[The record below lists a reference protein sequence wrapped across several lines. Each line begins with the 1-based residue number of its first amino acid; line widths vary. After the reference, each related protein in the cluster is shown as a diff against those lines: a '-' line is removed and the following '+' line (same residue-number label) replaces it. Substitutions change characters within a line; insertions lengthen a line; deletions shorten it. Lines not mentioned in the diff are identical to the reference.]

1 MSGPT
6 RRPLIYSNGGM
17 VAAGHPLASQ
27 VGARILAQGG
37 NAVDAAVATAATL
50 AVVMPNMCG
59 LGGDV
64 FALVYAAD
72 RGEVH
77 ALNGSGAAPALASR
91 DRFPGDRLPERGAS
105 VASVPAALHAW
116 VSLLEAYG
124 TLDLPTLL
132 QPAIAYAEHGFPITR
147 RLSQALHDNAAL
159 LTAHEPT
166 ARVFLP
172 NGRPL
177 RPGDVLVQ
185 PDLARTLREISERG
199 PESLYRGTIAER
211 IVKSIKD
218 VGGLL
223 RAEDFARHQSD
234 WYAPIST
241 TYRGYQI
248 YGQPPVSQGHI
259 LLQELNLVEG
269 FNLANLGHNSAEY
282 VHLLAEAKKL
292 AFADRQQYLGDPAF
306 VRVPLAALLS
316 KEYAATRRR
325 HIDPTKAA
333 DRADAGD
340 ASAYD
345 GSTTYFA
352 VVDARGNGV
361 SFIQSIFSDFGS
373 GIVAGDTGVLLNNRM
388 SAFSLDPDHV
398 NCLAPGKRTA
408 HTLNAVMVC
417 RDGRPFMVLG
427 TPGKD
432 AQVQTTLQVILNVVD
447 FAMDI
452 QQAIEAPRWLS
463 RGGLDLAL
471 EARFSQDTVDGLTA
485 RGHSVS
491 LRDAWSPEVGGVQ
504 SIVLDPE
511 TGVLM
516 GGADPRRD
524 GYVVAI

>member
-6 RRPLIYSNGGM
+6 RRPLIYGNGGM

-50 AVVMPNMCG
+50 AVVLPNMCG

-64 FALVYAAD
+64 FALIYMAD
-72 RGEVH
+72 RGEVR

-91 DRFPGDRLPERGAS
+91 DRFPGDQLPERGAA
-105 VASVPAALHAW
+105 VASVPGALHAW
-116 VSLLEAYG
+116 VSMLEAHG
-124 TLDLPTLL
+124 TFDLPTLL
-132 QPAIAYAEHGFPITR
+132 RPAIAYAERGFPITR

-159 LTAHEPT
+159 LAAHEPS

-172 NGRPL
+172 KGRPL

-199 PESLYRGTIAER
+199 PDAFYRGTVAER
-211 IVKSIKD
+211 IVESIKD
-218 VGGLL
+218 AGGLL
-223 RAEDFARHQSD
+223 RVEDFARHESN

-241 TYRGYQI
+241 TYRGYQV

-269 FNLANLGHNSAEY
+269 FDLASLGHNGAEY
-282 VHLLAEAKKL
+282 VHLLVEAKKL
-292 AFADRQQYLGDPAF
+292 AFADRQRYLGDPAF

-316 KEYAATRRR
+316 KEYAANQRR
-325 HIDPTKAA
+325 HIDPNRAA
-333 DRADAGD
+333 IEVAAGD

-345 GSTTYFA
+345 GNTTYFA
-352 VVDARGNGV
+352 VVDAQGNGV
-361 SFIQSIFSDFGS
+361 SSIQSIFSSFGC

-408 HTLNAVMVC
+408 HTLNAVMVF
-417 RDGRPFMVLG
+417 RDGHPCMLLG

-432 AQVQTTLQVILNVVD
+432 AQVQTTLQVIVNVVD
-447 FAMDI
+447 FDMDV

-471 EARFSQDTVDGLTA
+471 EARFSHDAVDRLTA
-485 RGHSVS
+485 RGHSVNA
-491 LRDAWSPEVGGVQ
+491 LEAWSPEVGGVQ
-504 SIVLDPE
+504 AIMLDPE